1 MFLST
6 MNAKRTRVFPPTVK
20 RMHAAKQIAIII
32 VCHNANGG
40 RTGCGPSKP
49 AEDKECD
56 GKLREINFSLTVA
69 MF

>member
-1 MFLST
+1 
-6 MNAKRTRVFPPTVK
+6 
-20 RMHAAKQIAIII
+20 MHAAKQIAIII